1 MTTYLVEVISVSPIG
16 PRAWSFW
23 VLMPI
28 SAPNPNSPPSVN
40 RVDALTITAAESTA
54 AVKRR
59 ELVREA
65 AQGLQ
70 LPIWN
75 ALSFFTIYANL
86 DGWAPRAYDTEAHCM
101 DRKVYAEKQCLLY
114 PLEYEALWVCNK
126 GEPAKGPPQKLIPVD
141 C

>member
-1 MTTYLVEVISVSPIG
+1 MKWWLSVFFLVNG
-16 PRAWSFW
+16 HW
-23 VLMPI
+23 VPG
-28 SAPNPNSPPSVN
+28 SDV
-40 RVDALTITAAESTA
+40 
-54 AVKRR
+54 
-59 ELVREA
+59 
-65 AQGLQ
+65 
-70 LPIWN
+70 
-75 ALSFFTIYANL
+75 